1 MNRIQFADK
10 DLLQQVAGGSE
21 AAFQQLFDHFRS
33 KLYTYAHR
41 LTRSQEEAEDTIH
54 DVFLKIWE
62 RRERLTEISS
72 FDSYLFRMAH
82 NHIYNGFQRRNK
94 ETLILA
100 VLEKEQ
106 SESAISTAEDRLLT
120 ADVKK
125 SIDAAIE
132 KLTPHQRQVFLLS
145 RQQGFSHEEIAGQLN
160 IALQTVKNH
169 ITSSLRTIREEL
181 GKEYGSL
188 AVAIFVLYNIR

>member
-1 MNRIQFADK
+1 MNRLQFADSR
-10 DLLQQVAGGSE
+10 LLRDVSRGNE
-21 AAFQQLFDHFRS
+21 EAFQQLFDHYRS
-33 KLYTYAHR
+33 KLYTYAYR
-41 LTRSQEEAEDTIH
+41 LTRSREEAEDIVH

-62 RRERLTEISS
+62 HRERLAEIHH
-72 FDSYLFRMAH
+72 FDAYLFRMAH
-82 NHIYNGFQRRNK
+82 NHTYNGFQRKNK

-106 SESAISTAEDRLLT
+106 AGSAVPTAQDRLMT

-132 KLTPHQRQVFLLS
+132 KLTPQQRHIFLLS
-145 RQQGFSHEEIAGQLN
+145 RQEGLSHEQIAAQLN
-160 IALQTVKNH
+160 IALQTVKNQV
-169 ITSSLRTIREEL
+169 TSALKKIRNEL

-188 AVAIFVLYNIR
+188 AIAIFVLHNIR